1 MKINIKIIWKK
12 KKWKGNKKVH
22 LFSKYSVS
30 SFEIFSIGQLFHQC
44 PMQGIGFTGYSEIDD
59 VADGIAT

>member
-1 MKINIKIIWKK
+1 MQ
-12 KKWKGNKKVH
+12 
-22 LFSKYSVS
+22 LLSKYSVS

-59 VADGIAT
+59 VADGITT

>member
-1 MKINIKIIWKK
+1 M
-12 KKWKGNKKVH
+12 H

-30 SFEIFSIGQLFHQC
+30 SFEIFSIGQLFHQF